1 MLASR
6 RDADDLAAGPLDAA
20 RALTPLG
27 LPSSAAGA
35 TAADLRLPFFEL
47 EDSFAHCLPS
57 MYISIAS

>member
-35 TAADLRLPFFEL
+35 TAAADLPFFEL